1 MSCSCCNTDTK
12 KGRLVC
18 SGCGKNAFSVS
29 RQTMLHQVQSPDNQN
44 MVEGGYAFCTNR
56 DCNTGYFSTSDM
68 IPKTSLR
75 AFQSN
80 QDAMLCYCFDISE
93 SVYRAVLTDGT
104 AQAMKAFVVKQT
116 KDKLCACE
124 SRNPSGRCC
133 LVDFSREEKRSDH
146 R

>member
-18 SGCGKNAFSVS
+18 SECGKNAFSVS
-29 RQTMLHQVQSPDNQN
+29 RQTMLHQVRFPDNQN
-44 MVEGGYAFCTNR
+44 LIEGDYAFCASY
-56 DCNTGYFSTSDM
+56 DCNTGYFSETNR

-75 AFQSN
+75 AFQNN

-93 SVYRAVLTDGT
+93 SDYRTALADGN
-104 AQAMKAFVVKQT
+104 AKVVKSFVVQQT

-133 LVDFSREEKRSDH
+133 LVDFRKLKVS
-146 R
+146 